1 MLKFEFLGNNE
12 NEEHNEEYI
21 ENEYEFLT
29 NEYSEKSLNSK
40 SKNKEQKETEHNI
53 IANINSKNELRKR
66 EEARTV
72 KYKYIGI
79 LFRTF
84 IIIEVENG
92 IFLIDQHAAH
102 ERVLYEKIKENYKK
116 KVSQNSQMMLMPE
129 VENLIQ
135 SLLSLNN
142 PYTCPHGRPTT
153 IKIDKDFIKNKLSIK

>member
-29 NEYSEKSLNSK
+29 NEYSEKSSNSK
-40 SKNKEQKETEHNI
+40 SENQEQKEAEHNI

-66 EEARTV
+66 GEARTV

-84 IIIEVENG
+84 IIIEVENE

-116 KVSQNSQMMLMPE
+116 KLV
-129 VENLIQ
+129 
-135 SLLSLNN
+135 
-142 PYTCPHGRPTT
+142 
-153 IKIDKDFIKNKLSIK
+153 KIAK

>member
-1 MLKFEFLGNNE
+1 M
-12 NEEHNEEYI
+12 
-21 ENEYEFLT
+21 
-29 NEYSEKSLNSK
+29 
-40 SKNKEQKETEHNI
+40 
-53 IANINSKNELRKR
+53 RKR

-84 IIIEVENG
+84 IIIEVENE

-153 IKIDKDFIKNKLSIK
+153 IKIDKDIIKWI